1 MRILRSVVILA
12 VLGLIVASCSIAS
25 FAQGGSATVSGR
37 VTDPGGLPVVGA
49 RVQAVHIDTSA
60 TSSTQTSDV
69 GFYTIPSLQPGTY
82 RITVEKEGFQQ
93 VVNTGLQLHAADNIE
108 MNFALQVGSVSQS
121 VTVTGEAPVVT
132 TTTSALGG
140 LVSDE
145 KIADLPLNGRNFIDL
160 SLLQAGISQN
170 KNQGTGGGAI
180 GTWFSSNGAP
190 VRSNYVTLDGA
201 SMITQMGGSAGSQS
215 GNTLGVDGIKE
226 YRIISHNYGAD
237 YGMTMGSQMVI
248 ISKGGTNQFH
258 GTAFEYLR
266 NSSLDAR
273 NFFDTSSSAGLN
285 AAGAQRR
292 LPPFVRNNFGGSFGG
307 PIKKDKTF
315 FFANFEGLRQKL
327 GFTATDVVPAGNC
340 HGPANA
346 IVWNGSGTQPAGSIG
361 PCAQLGNNPSAAV
374 PVVSPPASWAPCLA
388 PNDNCVVIA
397 PVMAP
402 ILALYPYNSANMNS
416 TSYGAPTT
424 NYSSDNFGQVRIDQN
439 ISDKDTLFGR
449 YTIEDGLLN
458 NGSGSISPLP
468 TGTAWPGLVTLQEP
482 NRNQFLTV
490 SETHIFSP
498 TLLNT
503 ARLSYSRT
511 VYRIDAVA
519 APQLTGPSVS
529 WVAGNPISMVQVGG
543 GITNF
548 GVGLGVGPNPPGMHL
563 QNIYTFGD
571 DLFYTHGKHALKF
584 GTLINRYNQAM
595 AAAFAPNGQI
605 VFGGVA
611 NLLNGVFANFN
622 STTQGA
628 TNQEDF
634 IYNTFGFYVQDDY
647 RATSRLTFNLGLRY
661 EFFTPPNNFMGVQ
674 GPLQQAS
681 AKNYE
686 TAPGTTTPGPI
697 IGDKSY
703 YNFSPRFGFAYDVF
717 GNGKT
722 AIRGGFG
729 ILYDVGN
736 IGNYLFQGI
745 LGLPP
750 FQAQGNYQNPPTQ
763 NYILGQQPNGTPGSP
778 LFTYPTGAAANS
790 LHTIDPGNGQ
800 PRTLQYSV
808 TLEQLLPGN
817 IALSVAYVGTEGK
830 NLLTAIEGNPYAPTS
845 IGPNGLNPVWDPFLC
860 GTAGNPSTWT
870 TLSAYDP
877 APSPTSPDCGAN
889 PAYQRKNPNWS
900 EIIMGVSGASSWYN
914 ALQVQLTKRLGKGL
928 EFQSAYTYS
937 NDLDNTEGEGYS
949 SDCGGQAME
958 NGINPFNRNF
968 DKGAAC
974 WDLRHNWRFNMLY
987 YFPKIQS
994 DGIVSKLVNGWWMGN
1009 IVSVNT
1015 GYPFSAAE
1023 STNRA
1028 QSGLFTGQ
1036 PIYERANINTAA
1048 SIAANPCT
1056 QLPGQSVPAPPIVNS
1071 NPCAYNPVPYDQ
1083 KTVYT
1088 KNPNQWFNP
1097 AMFSLQPIGTL
1108 GNTARGILRGPGL
1121 GDWDFSLVKDTA
1133 VRSLG
1138 EKGNVEFRAEVFNI
1152 INRANFGMPVGTVF
1166 PGAISASD
1174 AGAFSEKPGA
1184 TAGKITTTT
1193 TTSRQ
1198 LQFSL
1203 RLAF

>member
-60 TSSTQTSDV
+60 MSSTQTSDV

-82 RITVEKEGFQQ
+82 RVTVEKEGFQQ
-93 VVNTGLQLHAADNIE
+93 IVNTGLQLHAADNIE

-121 VTVTGEAPVVT
+121 VTVTGEAPVVN
-132 TTTSALGG
+132 TTTSSLGG

-160 SLLQAGISQN
+160 SLLQPGISQN
-170 KNQGTGGGAI
+170 KNQGTGGGAT

-226 YRIISHNYGAD
+226 YRIISHNYGAE

-258 GTAFEYLR
+258 GTVFEYLR
-266 NSSLDAR
+266 NSVLDAK
-273 NFFDTSSSAGLN
+273 NNFDTPASAGLT

-327 GFTATDVVPAGNC
+327 GFTANDIVPAGNC

-346 IVWNGSGTQPAGSIG
+346 VITNTQ
-361 PCAQLGNNPSAAV
+361 CTQL
-374 PVVSPPASWAPCLA
+374 ASVAS
-388 PNDNCVVIA
+388 VTIA

-402 ILALYPYNSANMNS
+402 ILALYPYDHTNMNS
-416 TSYGAPTT
+416 SAYAAPTT
-424 NYSSDNFGQVRIDQN
+424 NYSSDNFGQIRFDQN
-439 ISDKDTLFGR
+439 ISDKDTFFGR

-458 NGSGSISPLP
+458 NGSGNISQLP
-468 TGTAWPGLVTLQEP
+468 TGTAWPGLVTLKEP

-511 VYRIDAVA
+511 VYHFWAEA

-529 WVAGNPISMVQVGG
+529 WVAGNPISMLQVGG
-543 GITNF
+543 LNANF

-563 QNIYTFGD
+563 QNIYTLSD

-584 GTLINRYNQAM
+584 GTLMNRYNQAN

-605 VFGGVA
+605 VFSSVA
-611 NLLNGVFANFN
+611 TFLSGVFANFN

-647 RATSRLTFNLGLRY
+647 RTTSRLTLNLGLRY
-661 EFFTPPNNFMGVQ
+661 EFNTTPNNFMGVQ
-674 GPLQQAS
+674 GPIQQAS

-736 IGNYLFQGI
+736 LGNYLFQGI

-763 NYILGQQPNGTPGSP
+763 NYVLGTQPNGTPGSP
-778 LFTYPTGAAANS
+778 LFTYPTGAAFNS

-808 TLEQLLPGN
+808 SLEQLLPGN
-817 IALSVAYVGTEGK
+817 IALSVAYVGTQGK
-830 NLLTAIEGNPYAPTS
+830 NLLTAIEGNPYRPSS
-845 IGPNGLNPVWDPFLC
+845 IGSNGLNPVWNPFLC
-860 GTAGNPSTWT
+860 GTVGNPSTWT

-877 APSPTSPDCGAN
+877 ITPPSGTPSADCAAN
-889 PAYQRKNPNWS
+889 PAYNRMNPAWS
-900 EIIMGVSGASSWYN
+900 EIIMGVSGASSWYD
-914 ALQVQLTKRLGKGL
+914 ALQVQLTKRLGRGL
-928 EFQSAYTYS
+928 EFQSSYTYS
-937 NDLDNTEGEGYS
+937 HDLDNTEGEGYS
-949 SDCGGQAME
+949 SDCSGQAME
-958 NGINPFNRNF
+958 NGVNPFNRTF
-968 DKGAAC
+968 DKGPAC

-994 DGIVSKLVNGWWMGN
+994 NGIVSKFVNGWWMGN
-1009 IVSVNT
+1009 IVSFQT

-1023 STNRA
+1023 ATNRA

-1056 QLPGQSVPAPPIVNS
+1056 SLPGQTPSGA
-1071 NPCAYNPVPYDQ
+1071 NPCAYNPVPFDP

-1088 KNPNQWFNP
+1088 KIPGEWVNP

-1108 GNTARGILRGPGL
+1108 GNTSRGLLRGPHL
-1121 GDWDFSLVKDTA
+1121 TSWDLSLVKDTA
-1133 VRSLG
+1133 VRALG
-1138 EKGNVEFRAEVFNI
+1138 EKGSVQFRAEFFNLP
-1152 INRANFGMPVGTVF
+1152 NHTNFGMPG
-1166 PGAISASD
+1166 GALFTGNITAASA
-1174 AGAFSEKPGA
+1174 GPYSEKPA
-1184 TAGKITTTT
+1184 ANHAKVTTTA

-1198 LQFSL
+1198 AQFSL
-1203 RLAF
+1203 RLTF